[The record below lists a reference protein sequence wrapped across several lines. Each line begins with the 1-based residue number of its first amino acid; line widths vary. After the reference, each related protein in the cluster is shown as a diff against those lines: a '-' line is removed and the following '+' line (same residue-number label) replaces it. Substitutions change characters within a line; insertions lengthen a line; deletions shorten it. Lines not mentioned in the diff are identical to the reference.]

1 MDSQFKPTSLV
12 SGDPVIEKA
21 KKWTFLSAY
30 KLFLYF
36 GFCFLAATQI
46 PNNIWDDELKRFT
59 IILGVLGIWRYSWW
73 SVHVVRS
80 ELYQHKVFPKLRQ
93 KANVIWHKGWR
104 PSHVHFMMTTY
115 LERRDTTERVIQSI
129 CREVRSSGMKATLWL
144 GSGDSYDEKII
155 SNYLRQY
162 AQDLDL
168 EFIMVRQN
176 QPGKRLAI
184 GLVLRAMSRRGI
196 HPDDMIVFMDG
207 DAILAPDILEKCLPL
222 FAGDP
227 KLQAVT
233 TDEDVLCFGPKWM
246 QTWLTMR
253 FAQRRIAMQSH
264 SLSQKV
270 LTLTGRMSVFRAN
283 HLTRHEFIRILE
295 SDHLEHWLWGKFR
308 FLSGD
313 DKSTWY
319 YMLKQ
324 DAKMLYVPDALVYT
338 VEEVE
343 GSGIE
348 RMTQNFRRWSG
359 NMLRNGARALK
370 LGPRKVGFFIW
381 WCVLDQRIAMWTM
394 LVSPIVAF
402 NVSLLIEP
410 TYILSYFLW
419 IAISRMA
426 LSLFLY
432 RYCEQV
438 YMWFPWILY
447 FNQLLNAS
455 VKVYCIFRLS
465 KQRWTNRG
473 DQSSGFNE
481 SWTEQ
486 LRNWMATYVTTV
498 WVFALI
504 FGVALYT
511 SVLMPPSWQSVTAF
525 LASS

>member
-1 MDSQFKPTSLV
+1 
-12 SGDPVIEKA
+12 
-21 KKWTFLSAY
+21 
-30 KLFLYF
+30 
-36 GFCFLAATQI
+36 
-46 PNNIWDDELKRFT
+46 
-59 IILGVLGIWRYSWW
+59 
-73 SVHVVRS
+73 
-80 ELYQHKVFPKLRQ
+80 
-93 KANVIWHKGWR
+93 
-104 PSHVHFMMTTY
+104 
-115 LERRDTTERVIQSI
+115 
-129 CREVRSSGMKATLWL
+129 
-144 GSGDSYDEKII
+144 
-155 SNYLRQY
+155 
-162 AQDLDL
+162 
-168 EFIMVRQN
+168 
-176 QPGKRLAI
+176 
-184 GLVLRAMSRRGI
+184 
-196 HPDDMIVFMDG
+196 
-207 DAILAPDILEKCLPL
+207 
-222 FAGDP
+222 
-227 KLQAVT
+227 
-233 TDEDVLCFGPKWM
+233 M

-264 SLSQKV
+264 SLSKKV

-283 HLTRHEFIRILE
+283 HLTRHEFIRVLE
-295 SDHLEHWLWGKFR
+295 ADHLEHWLWGKFR

-359 NMLRNGARALK
+359 NMLRNGTRALK

-394 LVSPIVAF
+394 LVSPIVAL
-402 NVSLLIEP
+402 NVSLLVEP
-410 TYILSYFLW
+410 SYILSYILW
-419 IAISRMA
+419 VAISRMA

-432 RYCEQV
+432 RYCDQI

-447 FNQLLNAS
+447 VNQLLNAS

-486 LRNWMATYVTTV
+486 VRNWMASYVTTV

-511 SVLMPPSWQSVTAF
+511 SILLPTSWQSVMAF
-525 LASS
+525 LAPI